1 METRS
6 AAPAPKIEAG
16 KLCNCFSGPVFNHSC
31 SEKGTR
37 LVNPCILFDGCILFD
52 APKDSKEF
60 FEDPKEMFKDSS
72 LPKFSPSPTSCQI
85 PYEPG
90 PSMSLHPMPSTTTD
104 ADADVSGSS
113 SPRISSNFQHE

>member
-1 METRS
+1 MPRERKPSTKGFRDHL
-6 AAPAPKIEAG
+6 AHTNGAPPGRTPIVLSPG
-16 KLCNCFSGPVFNHSC
+16 KDPPTGSKC
-31 SEKGTR
+31 SMSSEQY
-37 LVNPCILFDGCILFD
+37 
-52 APKDSKEF
+52 PKDSKEF
-60 FEDPKEMFKDSS
+60 FEDPKEMFEDSS
-72 LPKFSPSPTSCQI
+72 LPKFSPSPTSCQL